1 MAKLVAAIEQ
11 FSGDNF
17 GAANERLA
25 CYFTKQQ
32 FQDKSRD
39 RKNSGP
45 MEGFAECAGE
55 FGI

>member
-1 MAKLVAAIEQ
+1 MAELVAAIEQ
-11 FSGDNF
+11 FLRDNF
-17 GAANERLA
+17 GAADERLF
-25 CYFTKQQ
+25 CHFTKQQ

-55 FGI
+55 FGV